1 LRRFSLRRGE
11 KGGGR
16 SMSSGFNTDVSVGE
30 RVFHVQTEDRGPVK
44 PVIDTVVYQ
53 NGRVLHR
60 RAFNYGPFMDSPEFN
75 AEVLRQRVEEHHRS
89 VIEDLRSGI
98 LEAEIAAT
106 NERARKTDGIQ
117 IQLLNPDSWL
127 TAGSVSLDLEIV
139 RRADRQPESG
149 ARVEALIEGA
159 LDETRH
165 AGTSDEQGRVQ
176 LQFPMPPLGKGNLAL
191 VIHAKTEAGKDEIR
205 FAMRSRPKGPPA
217 DAAQ

>member
-1 LRRFSLRRGE
+1 
-11 KGGGR
+11 
-16 SMSSGFNTDVSVGE
+16 MSSGFNTDVSVGE
-30 RVFHVQTEDRGPVK
+30 RVFHVQTEDRGPAK
-44 PVIDTVVYQ
+44 AVIDTVVYE

-60 RAFNYGPFMDSPEFN
+60 RALSYGPFMDSPEFN
-75 AEVLRQRVEEHHRS
+75 AEFLRQRVEEHHRS

-117 IQLLNPDSWL
+117 VQLLNPDSWL

-165 AGTSDEQGRVQ
+165 AGTSDEQGRVR
-176 LQFPMPPLGKGNLAL
+176 LQFPMPQLGRGNLAL
-191 VIHAKTEAGKDEIR
+191 VIHDKTDRGKDEIR